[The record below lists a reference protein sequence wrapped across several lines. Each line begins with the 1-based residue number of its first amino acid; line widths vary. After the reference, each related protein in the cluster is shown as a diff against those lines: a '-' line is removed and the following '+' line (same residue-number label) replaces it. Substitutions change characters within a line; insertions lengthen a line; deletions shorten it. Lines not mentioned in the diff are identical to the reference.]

1 MNTISEFLTA
11 LDKLNFVD
19 FRDDKLVSKDGF
31 SIGIDTEI
39 NESLTG
45 NIPAAQIILRIT
57 RGNTYVQSW
66 GSTSE
71 DDNKEI
77 VLWFAKLR
85 YAIEEKQREEERETE
100 KRDKALFNML
110 TGMK

>member
-11 LDKLNFVD
+11 LNKLNFVD

-45 NIPAAQIILRIT
+45 NIPAAQIVLRI
-57 RGNTYVQSW
+57 RREKTYIQSW

-71 DDNKEI
+71 EDNTEI
-77 VLWFAKLR
+77 VRWFVTHK
-85 YAIEEKQREEERETE
+85 YAILKQKRNEERETE
-100 KRDKALFNML
+100 KRDEMLFNML

>member
-11 LDKLNFVD
+11 LDKLNIVD
-19 FRDDKLVSKDGF
+19 YKDDKLISKDGF
-31 SIGIDTEI
+31 CIGYHTKVYEGERGI
-39 NESLTG
+39 
-45 NIPAAQIILRIT
+45 IPAVQVILRIT